1 MKNTIWNKAKH
12 QKITPCLSCKVWQHK
27 TLFLRMYFFWPTNPT
42 LKDLFTSLLASQKAR
57 LSLDRSLCSGQQE
70 KSNGLDGSEDMVQVK
85 AVIKRILPHHQTCSL
100 FSSNQVYYLQ
110 LSRLLCKSN
119 SGSKNGGNYLYLIK
133 IYENNVHGAVK
144 KQ

>member
-1 MKNTIWNKAKH
+1 MKNTMWNKAKH
-12 QKITPCLSCKVWQHK
+12 QKITPCLSCKVWRHK
-27 TLFLRMYFFWPTNPT
+27 TLYFFLTNQSHSERFIHIFVGLTKGSTFSRPFFMFWT
-42 LKDLFTSLLASQKAR
+42 TGKVKWSWWIWRYGPGQSSDQK
-57 LSLDRSLCSGQQE
+57 
-70 KSNGLDGSEDMVQVK
+70 NY
-85 AVIKRILPHHQTCSL
+85 ILPHHQTCSL
-100 FSSNQVYYLQ
+100 FSSHRVYYLQ

>member
-1 MKNTIWNKAKH
+1 MKQSK
-12 QKITPCLSCKVWQHK
+12 TPKNY
-27 TLFLRMYFFWPTNPT
+27 TLPKLQSLTTQNFVLKDVLFFWPTNPT

>member
-1 MKNTIWNKAKH
+1 MWTMWNKAKH

-27 TLFLRMYFFWPTNPT
+27 TLFWRMYFFSDQPIPLWKIYSHLCWPHKR
-42 LKDLFTSLLASQKAR
+42 LDFLLA
-57 LSLDRSLCSGQQE
+57 RSLCSGQQE